1 MEQNYKTGKKLE
13 QVNER
18 KSFTMR
24 RIIRS
29 TAYEVE
35 VHFSQTS
42 KETLLDKIRRMIRNE
57 VQQ

>member
-1 MEQNYKTGKKLE
+1 MEQDYKTGQDSE
-13 QVNER
+13 QANEG

-24 RIIRS
+24 KTIRS

-57 VQQ
+57 IQQ